1 MSQTPTRYEALK
13 MVRDKFE
20 TEQAM
25 AEAFGVTQPTVWR
38 WLNQSKQLPEEHV
51 LHAETALGI
60 PRHWLRPDI
69 YPMGLPATGD
79 RFYGVDLSANRVS
92 FQRSGKMKSAAA

>member
-1 MSQTPTRYEALK
+1 MQARMSEHIKSPTRFEALTQLRS
-13 MVRDKFE
+13 MFA

-25 AEAFGVTQPTVWR
+25 ADEFGVSQPTIWR
-38 WLNQSKQLPEEHV
+38 WMNQSKQLPEEHV
-51 LHAETALGI
+51 LHAESEFGI

-79 RFYGVDLSANRVS
+79 RFYGLDRRAN
-92 FQRSGKMKSAAA
+92 AA